1 MLKGG
6 ENERV
11 RCRMEDGD
19 ECRSEGIRRSASSLL
34 HKWEGDE
41 RTGEF
46 PEMIGDYAEGLGR
59 AQGRYATKLGR

>member
-6 ENERV
+6 ENEKE

-19 ECRSEGIRRSASSLL
+19 EECRSEGIRRSASFLL

-41 RTGEF
+41 RTREF
-46 PEMIGDYAEGLGR
+46 PEMIGDYAEGLVR
-59 AQGRYATKLGR
+59 AQGGDIQRN